1 MSVQIYTM
9 SKPDIPVQLTAN
21 QRATLAFIRQHLR
34 RHGMPPVLAE
44 IARALDFAHP
54 STAQKCL
61 AALERKGLLE
71 RLPGKARGIRLPDG
85 MAANDDLFL
94 SLPVLGRVAAGA
106 PIGSGALEGEAERH
120 VRIDPALFHPRADYL
135 LRVEGDSMIEDGIL
149 DGDLVGVRRQ
159 PDAEHGQTVV
169 ARIDGEVTIKRLE
182 RGRHG
187 IRLLPRNPA
196 YAPIEVRP
204 DVDDFAI
211 EGLFVGL
218 LRIR

>member
-1 MSVQIYTM
+1 M
-9 SKPDIPVQLTAN
+9 SKTNSTPHLTAR
-21 QRATLAFIRQHLR
+21 QQATLDFIGTYVQ

-44 IARALDFAHP
+44 ITRALGFAHT

-61 AALERKGLLE
+61 AALERKGCVE
-71 RLPGKARGIRLPDG
+71 RLPGKARGIRLHGAARSRDG
-85 MAANDDLFL
+85 FL

-106 PIGSGALEGEAERH
+106 PVGPDTLEGEAERH
-120 VRIDPALFHPRADYL
+120 VRIDPELFRPRADYL
-135 LRVEGDSMIEDGIL
+135 LRVEGDSMIDDGIL

-159 PDAEHGQTVV
+159 PEAENGQTVV

-182 RGRHG
+182 RKRGR

-196 YAPIEVRP
+196 YAPIEVDP
-204 DVDDFAI
+204 AGDDFAI

-218 LRIR
+218 LRVGT